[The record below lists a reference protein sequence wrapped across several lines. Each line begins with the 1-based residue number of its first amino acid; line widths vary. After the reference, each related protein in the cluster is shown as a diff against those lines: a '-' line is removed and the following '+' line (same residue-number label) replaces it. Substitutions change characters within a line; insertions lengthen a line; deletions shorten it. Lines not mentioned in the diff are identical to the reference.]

1 MITIEKTL
9 ESIRLN
15 YFEWNVLHITQCQ
28 YIFMMKSNIQE
39 NTLHLNLLKFRLESE
54 IEFAVYLLAQ

>member
-28 YIFMMKSNIQE
+28 YIFMMKSTIQE